1 MPGRLLVV
9 GDSLCAFNPAYGQ
22 GLTVAAK
29 EAEVLA
35 EALAGCRS
43 TADLTRG
50 PAGAQGA
57 IAALTKGPRMLS
69 TGSDL
74 RYPTTVGARQTRMDK
89 VVTRYLDRVLAAVSD
104 DATVSAA
111 FLRVLNMI
119 DEPQALFAPRLMPR
133 VLRPRRRPAPVPN
146 TFTVDRPRAAS
157 PV

>member
-35 EALAGCRS
+35 EARRLPLHSRPDPSAGGS
-43 TADLTRG
+43 TRRDRGAGQGSVDAVDRVG
-50 PAGAQGA
+50 PAIPDDGRRAPDPDGQG
-57 IAALTKGPRMLS
+57 RH
-69 TGSDL
+69 
-74 RYPTTVGARQTRMDK
+74 Q
-89 VVTRYLDRVLAAVSD
+89 YLDRALAAVSD

-133 VLRPRRRPAPVPN
+133 TAPAPTSGP
-146 TFTVDRPRAAS
+146 RPEHFHRGPARAAS